1 MSARVRFEYSIL
13 NFEGPSLGV
22 IRQEIAKMGQS
33 GWENYAVDMGRLWFF
48 FKRPADPLAD
58 FEHVPQQPVVKA
70 TSPVVAPAAPGVPP
84 QPPAIVPLLSRNKP
98 YTNGARR

>member
-1 MSARVRFEYSIL
+1 MSVRVRFEYSIL

-58 FEHVPQQPVVKA
+58 FEHVPQQPAVKPVV
-70 TSPVVAPAAPGVPP
+70 PVVAP
-84 QPPAIVPLLSRNKP
+84 PPAVVPLLNRNKQ
-98 YTNGARR
+98 YQNGAARR